1 MTASQ
6 LQCDCQE
13 LHRRGFLS
21 SERLQQ
27 LSATCSSSSA
37 AADEISTLLLEEI
50 DAIVERVRQQHN
62 TQEQEA
68 ALGNSELAAVA
79 VGGALGALNA
89 WLRPSASTTG
99 SSSTAG
105 PSTTKAT
112 SLWASAYDGAVAT
125 LNVAK
130 RKRRVQQ
137 LQLRKLSGDAAT
149 CSHVVLCINGFMTQS
164 DDPVQNWRVWCED
177 QNAVVFAV
185 QWEAGDAAAWN
196 EFCTHVN
203 DNLSSSSVSAMVAHF
218 TGNPWHSAQGKAEQ
232 VGVLLS
238 QVLAERPAMVRGRK
252 ISLFGHSLGGAVIYS
267 AFQELAKLRKERS
280 PEEVPVITNAVS
292 LAGAYI
298 PDIQGL
304 ENITQSLDPQQGKFI
319 NVFSARDGV
328 LSKLFWALQLPGQSG
343 PGAAGCAAVTF
354 AAAAANCINV
364 EVSDLVV
371 PRVENHFGHSYTHFM
386 ESIKTRVLPYLT
398 KG

>member
-1 MTASQ
+1 MTTTSQ
-6 LQCDCQE
+6 LQSDCQE
-13 LHRRGFLS
+13 LHR
-21 SERLQQ
+21 QV
-27 LSATCSSSSA
+27 
-37 AADEISTLLLEEI
+37 

-62 TQEQEA
+62 TQEQE

-89 WLRPSASTTG
+89 WLRPTAP
-99 SSSTAG
+99 SS
-105 PSTTKAT
+105 AT
-112 SLWASAYDGAVAT
+112 SATTPTLWASAYDGAMAT

-137 LQLRKLSGDAAT
+137 LQLCKLSGDVAT

-164 DDPVQNWRVWCED
+164 DDPVHNWRAWCED
-177 QNAVVFAV
+177 QNAAVFAV
-185 QWEAGDAAAWN
+185 QWEAGDVTAWN

-203 DNLSSSSVSAMVAHF
+203 DNLGSSSVSAMVAHF

-232 VGVLLS
+232 VGVLLA
-238 QVLAERPAMVRGRK
+238 QVLAEHPAMLRGRK

-267 AFQELAKLRKERS
+267 TFQEMAKLRKERGA
-280 PEEVPVITNAVS
+280 EEAPVITNAVS
-292 LAGAYI
+292 LAGAFI
-298 PDIQGL
+298 PDAQGL
-304 ENITQSLDPQQGKFI
+304 ENVTKSLDPQNGKFI

-328 LSKLFWALQLPGQSG
+328 LSKLFWALQLPGRNG
-343 PGAAGCAAVTF
+343 PAAAGCGAVSF

-371 PRVENHFGHSYTHFM
+371 PRVENHFGHSYTQFM
-386 ESIKTRVLPYLT
+386 EAIKTRVLPYLA